1 MNIGRIL
8 TGTIKLFIALLVILL
23 TFNACEKQ
31 ETSYQK
37 LQKEQELLNQYIIDS
52 NITTE
57 PKPSGLYYIETLAGS
72 GEKVTAGR
80 LIAVKYEGKFIDGTV
95 FDKSGV
101 EPFEFLAG
109 YGEVIRGWDEAVMY
123 MKDGGKA
130 TLIIPSTLG
139 YGPYGQGSIPGYTT
153 LLFDIE
159 ITNVQ

>member
-1 MNIGRIL
+1 MNIRRIVI
-8 TGTIKLFIALLVILL
+8 GTSKLLAISLLVMFTIS
-23 TFNACEKQ
+23 ACEKQ

-57 PKPSGLYYIETLAGS
+57 PKASGLYYIETLAGT
-72 GEKVTAGR
+72 GEKVTFGR
-80 LIAVKYEGKFIDGTV
+80 LITVKYIGKFLNGTV
-95 FDKSGV
+95 FDESGTD
-101 EPFEFLAG
+101 PFEFRAG
-109 YGEVIRGWDEAVMY
+109 YGEVISGWDEGVMY

-130 TLIIPSTLG
+130 TLIVPSSLA
-139 YGPYGQGSIPGYTT
+139 YGPYGQGSIPAYTT